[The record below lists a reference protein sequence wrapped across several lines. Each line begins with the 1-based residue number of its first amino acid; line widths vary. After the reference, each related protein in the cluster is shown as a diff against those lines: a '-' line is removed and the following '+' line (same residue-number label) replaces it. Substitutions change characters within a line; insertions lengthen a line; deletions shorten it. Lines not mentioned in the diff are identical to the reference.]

1 MSQRCNLSTS
11 AVRASVS
18 ARKPPI
24 QPTPIHPTSTCFT
37 VALLVVLGFA
47 GRITSMPG
55 AAKQAIRR
63 LPAMRPA
70 GTMVLKKTKISG
82 CDREALR

>member
-1 MSQRCNLSTS
+1 M
-11 AVRASVS
+11 
-18 ARKPPI
+18 
-24 QPTPIHPTSTCFT
+24 F
-37 VALLVVLGFA
+37 

-55 AAKQAIRR
+55 VTKQAIRR

-70 GTMVLKKTKISG
+70 GTMALKKTKISG